1 MDKEELKKQIAEI
14 IANKLNK
21 PKTAHQIMDVVERQ
35 VMDVAEEI
43 GPVFFLGHIAVG
55 IDGSSVVSSM
65 SEYPRESAIYRI
77 AAAMLERESLVTNGA
92 DAVPIVALLRS
103 LSEQHARKKLIALG
117 GNPDGNPDAEE
128 AEDTEEAP
136 CSEEPEE
143 EPIH

>member
-1 MDKEELKKQIAEI
+1 MEDIKKHLEAIKARLGEI
-14 IANKLNK
+14 
-21 PKTAHQIMDVVERQ
+21 KTAHQIMDIVERQ
-35 VMDVAEEI
+35 TMAAVDEI

-65 SEYPRESAIYRI
+65 SEYPRESAIYSI
-77 AAAMLERESLVTNGA
+77 AAAMLERENLITNGA

-117 GNPDGNPDAEE
+117 GNPDTEDPEE
-128 AEDTEEAP
+128 GGEEEL